1 MGALPSSGLCECDL
15 QIAFFSQLLV
25 HVIMLEVRGSVAQYL
40 TVQLGLNW
48 ADIQQR
54 AEEFELSIFLFAA
67 LLWQPSITSP

>member
-15 QIAFFSQLLV
+15 QITFFSQLLV
-25 HVIMLEVRGSVAQYL
+25 HVIMLGERGSVAQYL

>member
-1 MGALPSSGLCECDL
+1 MFGE
-15 QIAFFSQLLV
+15 
-25 HVIMLEVRGSVAQYL
+25 RGSVAQYL

-67 LLWQPSITSP
+67 LLCQPSITSP